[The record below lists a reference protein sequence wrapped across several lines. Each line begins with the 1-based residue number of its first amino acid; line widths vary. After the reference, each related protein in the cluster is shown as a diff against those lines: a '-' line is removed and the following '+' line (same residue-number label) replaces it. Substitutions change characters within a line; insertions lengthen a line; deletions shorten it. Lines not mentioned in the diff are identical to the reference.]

1 MCIFGFEIIEVNIWT
16 LPYFS
21 TTSHA
26 CLSMLLSFFRVVST
40 EAGQSGGLN
49 LVVGG
54 GWDGS
59 GWLTRRQVGALG
71 VRVALEAVLLQLL
84 ARLGRSSHRDQ
95 RWRHVARLQ
104 LGMR

>member
-1 MCIFGFEIIEVNIWT
+1 MIGFEIIEVNIWT

-26 CLSMLLSFFRVVST
+26 GLSMLLSFFRVVST
-40 EAGQSGGLN
+40 EAGQSGGLG

-54 GWDGS
+54 GRDGR
-59 GWLTRRQVGALG
+59 GRLARGQVGALG
-71 VRVALEAVLLQLL
+71 VRVALQAVLLQLL

-104 LGMR
+104 LGSR

>member
-1 MCIFGFEIIEVNIWT
+1 MIGFEIIEVNIWT

-26 CLSMLLSFFRVVST
+26 GLSMLLSFFRVVST
-40 EAGQSGGLN
+40 EAGQSGGLC

-54 GWDGS
+54 NGVGR
-59 GWLTRRQVGALG
+59 GGLTRQVGALG

-95 RWRHVARLQ
+95 WWRHVARLQ
-104 LGMR
+104 LGLR

>member
-1 MCIFGFEIIEVNIWT
+1 
-16 LPYFS
+16 
-21 TTSHA
+21 
-26 CLSMLLSFFRVVST
+26 MLLSFFRVVST

-104 LGMR
+104 LGLR